1 MGEEKQTLA
10 MATAT
15 DEYLKIF
22 TEHLAKLG
30 TLTAQRQDIDREI
43 EKVTQMLSACY
54 NMLSED
60 QQRTWSDTF
69 TSAIEFHKREEIG
82 LTDAIRNILQSNPK
96 HWFTPI
102 QIRDRLQELG
112 FDFSG
117 YTSNPLSSVHSVL
130 KRFKPEE
137 VRISDGIE
145 GRRYQWKIMRF
156 PRSQLVDAVRRA
168 RRREAFA
175 GRSDRALVGIGGLD
189 TTGKEGEK

>member
-1 MGEEKQTLA
+1 MSEEKQTPE
-10 MATAT
+10 MASTA

-30 TLTAQRQDIDREI
+30 TLTTQRQDIEREI

-69 TSAIEFHKREEIG
+69 TLAIEFQKREEMG
-82 LTDAIRNILQSNPK
+82 LTEAIRNILQSNPRQ
-96 HWFTPI
+96 WFTPI

-137 VRISDGIE
+137 VRTSDGIE
-145 GRRYQWKIMRF
+145 GRRYQGIIMRF
-156 PRSQLVDAVRRA
+156 PRLVDAVRRA
-168 RRREAFA
+168 RLRKAFV
-175 GRSDRALVGIGGLD
+175 GRSDRALGGIGGLD
-189 TTGKEGEK
+189 PAGKEGEK